1 MSVRSRRFSNEHR
14 ALLGGVLRPGVLRA
28 GHGAGRRLLRGPTA
42 QDRVLALDT
51 LYINGMLTM
60 LVFGIRSGTS
70 VYFDIA
76 LLIALFGF
84 VGSTAMARSCCAER

>member
-1 MSVRSRRFSNEHR
+1 MMNIVLYWSASF
-14 ALLGGVLRPGVLRA
+14 ALLCFALA
-28 GHGAGRRLLRGPTA
+28 MACAAIRLLRGPTA
-42 QDRVLALDT
+42 QDRVLALDS
-51 LYINGMLTM
+51 LYVSGMLTM

-84 VGSTAMARSCCAER
+84 VGSTAMARFLLRGEVIEP